1 MVSPGLQPGT
11 AAGSEAG
18 LPLLYARRNQPP
30 REISMEKLFLHM
42 GVFLAF
48 TALVYFVCMWFVR
61 IEERERENKT
71 RRR

>member
-1 MVSPGLQPGT
+1 
-11 AAGSEAG
+11 
-18 LPLLYARRNQPP
+18 
-30 REISMEKLFLHM
+30 MEKLFLHM